1 MTKFPKVI
9 RRTDEKY
16 QTQLIEN
23 NMWVGKK
30 KDFFNRSR
38 SLVYKLKNKNKA
50 WEQQFVRKYTHFAM
64 KDWYLS
70 FQSLIRQL

>member
-30 KDFFNRSR
+30 RFR

-50 WEQQFVRKYTHFAM
+50 WQQQFV
-64 KDWYLS
+64 
-70 FQSLIRQL
+70 